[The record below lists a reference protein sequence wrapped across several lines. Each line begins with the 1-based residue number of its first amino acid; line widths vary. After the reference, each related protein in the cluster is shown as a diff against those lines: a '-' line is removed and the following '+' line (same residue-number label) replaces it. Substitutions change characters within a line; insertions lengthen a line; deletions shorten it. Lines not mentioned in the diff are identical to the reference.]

1 MGQYYSQLTEGERN
15 QFYALR
21 QAKISMVGIASQLG
35 RSRTTLYNELNRNKG
50 RRGYRPR
57 QAQRFAEQ
65 RREDKVQP
73 LKMRPEVI
81 AYIESKLQLQWAPEQ
96 IAGTMKSDPDRPR
109 LSVSPETIYRYVGD
123 DKRAGGTLYTHLRHG
138 LKKRRRRR
146 GGKDL
151 RGKIR
156 NRVDIDQRPA
166 VVETRERLGDWEAD
180 LVGGTGAS
188 GYLVTLV
195 ERASRRLLI
204 GFTRTK
210 TASEVTREILRMLKD
225 QVVETITFD
234 NGKEFAG
241 HERIAEKLGCQC
253 YFAKPYHSWERGLN
267 ENTNGL
273 IRQYFPKKMSFAKI
287 TTDQIARVQHRLN
300 TRPRK
305 CLGFKPPDRVYF
317 SLAA

>member
-1 MGQYYSQLTEGERN
+1 MGQNYRQLTEGERN

-21 QAKISMVGIASQLG
+21 KAKMPMTEIAKQLG
-35 RSRTTLYNELNRNKG
+35 RSRTTLYHELNRNKG
-50 RRGYRPR
+50 GRGYRPR
-57 QAQRFAEQ
+57 QAQQFTEQ
-65 RREDKVQP
+65 RRAEKVQP
-73 LKMRPEVI
+73 LKMAPEVI
-81 AYIESKLQLQWAPEQ
+81 AYIDAKLQRQWAPEQ
-96 IAGTMKSDPDRPR
+96 IAGRMKTDPDGPG
-109 LSVSPETIYRYVGD
+109 LGVSHETIYRYVKE
-123 DKRAGGTLYTHLRHG
+123 DKRAGGRLYTHLRHG
-138 LKKRRRRR
+138 LKKRRKRRDN
-146 GGKDL
+146 KDL

-180 LVGGTGAS
+180 LVCGIGAS

-195 ERASRRLLI
+195 ERVSRRVLI

-210 TASEVTREILRMLKD
+210 MACEVTHEILRLLKNE
-225 QVVETITFD
+225 VVETITFD

-241 HERIAEKLGCQC
+241 HERIAAELGCQC

-287 TTDQIARVQHRLN
+287 TADQIALVQHRLN

-305 CLGFKPPDRVYF
+305 CLGFKTPDRVYF

>member
-1 MGQYYSQLTEGERN
+1 MGQNYRQLTEGERN

-21 QAKISMVGIASQLG
+21 QAKMPMIEIAHQLG
-35 RSRTTLYNELNRNKG
+35 RSRTTLYNELNRNQG
-50 RRGYRPR
+50 GRGYRPR
-57 QAQRFAEQ
+57 QAQRFAEK
-65 RREDKVQP
+65 RRAEKVQP
-73 LKMRPEVI
+73 LKMHSEVI
-81 AYIESKLQLQWAPEQ
+81 AYIESKLQWQWAPEQ
-96 IAGTMKSDPDRPR
+96 IARTMKTDPDGPG
-109 LSVSPETIYRYVGD
+109 LAVSHETIYRYVGE
-123 DKRAGGTLYTHLRHG
+123 DKRAGGTLYRHLRHG
-138 LKKRRRRR
+138 LKKRRKRQ

-156 NRVDIDQRPA
+156 NRVDINQRPV
-166 VVETRERLGDWEAD
+166 VVETRQRLGDWEAD
-180 LVGGTGAS
+180 LVCGTGTS

-195 ERASRRLLI
+195 ERVSRRVLI

-210 TASEVTREILRMLKD
+210 TASEVTSDILRVLKD
-225 QVVETITFD
+225 EVVETLTFD

-241 HERIAEKLGCQC
+241 HERIAAELNCQC

-273 IRQYFPKKMSFAKI
+273 IRQYFPKKMSFARI
-287 TTDQIARVQHRLN
+287 TTDQIALVQHRLN

-305 CLGFKPPDRVYF
+305 CLGFKTPDRVYF

>member
-21 QAKISMVGIASQLG
+21 QAKISMVDIARQMD
-35 RSRTTLYNELNRNKG
+35 RSRNTLYNELNRNMG

-65 RREDKVQP
+65 RRAEKVQP

-96 IAGTMKSDPDRPR
+96 IAGTMKTDPDGPG

-123 DKRAGGTLYTHLRHG
+123 DKRTGGTLYTHLRHG
-138 LKKRRRRR
+138 LKKRRKRR

-180 LVGGTGAS
+180 LVCGTGAS

-195 ERASRRLLI
+195 ERASRRVLI
-204 GFTRTK
+204 GFTQTK

-225 QVVETITFD
+225 EVVETITFD

-241 HERIAEKLGCQC
+241 HEKIAAKLGCQC

-273 IRQYFPKKMSFAKI
+273 IRQYFPKKMLFTQI
-287 TTDQIARVQHRLN
+287 TTDQIAMVQHRLN

-305 CLGFKPPDRVYF
+305 CLAFRTPDMVYF
-317 SLAA
+317 TLAA

>member
-15 QFYALR
+15 QLYALR
-21 QAKISMVGIASQLG
+21 QAKISMTDIVSQMG
-35 RSRTTLYNELNRNKG
+35 RSRTTLYNELNRKTG
-50 RRGYRPR
+50 GRGYRPR
-57 QAQRFAEQ
+57 QAQKFAEQ
-65 RREDKVQP
+65 RQSEKVQP

-81 AYIESKLQLQWAPEQ
+81 AYIPSKLQLQWAPEP
-96 IAGTMKSDPDRPR
+96 IAGTMKTDPDDPG

-138 LKKRRRRR
+138 LKKRRQRR

-180 LVGGTGAS
+180 LVCGSGAS

-195 ERASRRLLI
+195 ERVSRRTLI

-210 TASEVTREILRMLKD
+210 MACEVTREILRLLKD
-225 QVVETITFD
+225 QVVLTLTFA
-234 NGKEFAG
+234 NGKEVAG
-241 HERIAEKLGCQC
+241 HDKIAAELGCQC

-273 IRQYFPKKMSFAKI
+273 IRQYFPKKMSFARI
-287 TTDQIARVQHRLN
+287 TADQIALVQHRLN

-305 CLGFKPPDRVYF
+305 CLGFKTPDRIYF